1 MFFLVTCTVE
11 SPGYRKPWAFSLNLF
26 LKLHNGPRGREEP
39 GTVHTQYMG
48 KRQRLRG
55 SQISETFFLK
65 HSVVEAVEKN
75 WIQAP
80 LLQGPCYLISFR
92 GVGFSSFSIS
102 RGGCG
107 GFLAVPSLSTSPT
120 LSYPLRLSP
129 ISLYERGKRRAAVGN
144 WPSSPE

>member
-11 SPGYRKPWAFSLNLF
+11 GPGYRTPWAFSLSIF
-26 LKLHNGPRGREEP
+26 LKLHIGPRGREEP

-48 KRQRLRG
+48 ERQRLRG
-55 SQISETFFLK
+55 VSNFRNLFSETQCSG
-65 HSVVEAVEKN
+65 SVRKN

-80 LLQGPCYLISFR
+80 LLQGPCYLFSFR

-144 WPSSPE
+144 WPSPE